1 MRTILAAIAL
11 GAIAG
16 AWTETAAQD
25 KKSAAVYTATVKI
38 DDV

>member
-1 MRTILAAIAL
+1 MRTIVTALALAAV
-11 GAIAG
+11 AG